1 MLPLPPAGPRR
12 AEPALHPATRTR
24 ETPMDEDVLAILM
37 AGLIVFVPVAG
48 ITARFALKPLIDSV
62 IRIAEMRRSTEEV
75 RLLERRIA
83 LLEQE
88 MNGVKGDMHEIS
100 EQKEFLRKLSEPPY
114 TQS

>member
-1 MLPLPPAGPRR
+1 MLPFPPAAPRA
-12 AEPALHPATRTR
+12 AEPPATRTR
-24 ETPMDEDVLAILM
+24 ETSMDEEIIGILM
-37 AGLIVFVPVAG
+37 LGLIVFVPVAG

-88 MNGVKGDMHEIS
+88 MNGMKGEVNELA

-114 TQS
+114 TQSS

>member
-1 MLPLPPAGPRR
+1 MLPFPPAAPRA
-12 AEPALHPATRTR
+12 AEPPATRTR
-24 ETPMDEDVLAILM
+24 ETPMDEEIVGILM
-37 AGLIVFVPVAG
+37 LGLIVFVPVAG

-88 MNGVKGDMHEIS
+88 MNGMKGEVHELA

-114 TQS
+114 TQSS